1 MDGTDYAVSL
11 SICHAVEERER
22 QELARPAIGPRVGVS
37 IHVQLLQAGLA
48 MAWDRV
54 VQTSLDVCARE
65 MLAQFL
71 SPRSTDDEKMPD
83 VIAIAHNRELEW
95 QPC

>member
-11 SICHAVEERER
+11 SICHAIEERER
-22 QELARPAIGPRVGVS
+22 QELARPAIRPRVGVS
-37 IHVQLLQAGLA
+37 IHLQVLQAGLA
-48 MAWDRV
+48 MAGDGV

-71 SPRSTDDEKMPD
+71 SPGSTDDEKMPD
-83 VIAIAHNRELEW
+83 VITIAHNRKLKW